1 MSDTKIYCQKIVCKS
16 YSKNRTQE
24 FELGFSNG
32 RFVDVKNLKNPRVLN
47 FKNLT
52 VVPGLVDLC
61 VQMRDQNSECRA
73 TFASETIAAISGG
86 VTTLLAMPNNFPI
99 IDSPGNVKLMLDTAK
114 SLKHCSILVAGSA
127 TLGAKGRQIT
137 EMYRLMR
144 SGCIAL
150 MQGYPGFSSSQT
162 ALNAMLYAK
171 GLSIPL
177 ILQSINSDLSQGV
190 AHDGHIASNLGLT
203 LMSPLCETLAIGHD
217 LELAE
222 VTGCQ
227 IHFQKITCEQSVKKI
242 REAKRNGLKISA
254 DVSLAH
260 LLFNEKNLSNL
271 DPIFHLSQPLR
282 TIEDQNALL
291 EGILDGTIDA
301 IVSDHNPRD
310 ARAKLTPFAESQPGM
325 NLIET
330 FLPALF
336 FLANEKKLDIQK
348 LISAV
353 TKNPANALN
362 IEAGEITPG
371 YPANF
376 VLIDLD
382 NETEIKEDNRIS
394 TGVNNPLFG
403 VTLPSKIISTWS
415 YGRKVWP
422 LDSKII

>member
-1 MSDTKIYCQKIVCKS
+1 M
-16 YSKNRTQE
+16 
-24 FELGFSNG
+24 
-32 RFVDVKNLKNPRVLN
+32 
-47 FKNLT
+47 
-52 VVPGLVDLC
+52 
-61 VQMRDQNSECRA
+61 
-73 TFASETIAAISGG
+73 
-86 VTTLLAMPNNFPI
+86 
-99 IDSPGNVKLMLDTAK
+99 DTA
-114 SLKHCSILVAGSA
+114 
-127 TLGAKGRQIT
+127 
-137 EMYRLMR
+137 MYFLFF
-144 SGCIAL
+144 
-150 MQGYPGFSSSQT
+150 YQT
-162 ALNAMLYAK
+162 
-171 GLSIPL
+171 
-177 ILQSINSDLSQGV
+177 V
-190 AHDGHIASNLGLT
+190 
-203 LMSPLCETLAIGHD
+203 
-217 LELAE
+217 
-222 VTGCQ
+222 
-227 IHFQKITCEQSVKKI
+227 CEQSVKKI